1 MSVVVLDRQPV
12 TLKAAGIEALLIG
25 RTQRSWRFLRNEFEA
40 FRSSSL
46 DQAPHQSWMLSAIT
60 LIAVM

>member
-1 MSVVVLDRQPV
+1 MSVVALDRQPV
-12 TLKAAGIEALLIG
+12 TLKAAASKHFSSIG
-25 RTQRSWRFLRNEFEA
+25 RGAVGAFLRNEFEA